1 MNIVFRVDAAPSI
14 GGGHLSR
21 CLTLA
26 SKLKAEG
33 ARCLFVMREH
43 SDYLG
48 QHVHTAGFELLTLP
62 RVNNARV
69 DAASYVSWVGAP
81 WQTDAQQTYHA
92 LTTYL
97 SDEIHWL
104 VVDHYGLEA
113 EWERYFLNK
122 GIRVGAID
130 DLVNRPHCAEFIL
143 DQTCGRSSIEYSSL
157 VEEDTQFFVGERY
170 CLLRSEFFDV
180 RHSSLQKRQSFCQIQ
195 TILVNF
201 GSTDPTGHTMSALKG
216 LTAFATANDV
226 EVCVVVGSGC
236 PFLDEIQRLSD
247 VLPYKITLHV
257 DSTQVAQLITKADI
271 AIGAAGAS
279 TWERCF
285 LGLPTLLVKTAE
297 NQTDVV
303 NRVISSGAALGFDDS
318 LEDQDLLSQAIREL
332 EQQYTTISDSCF
344 TMPIGQGVESIV
356 SFLNEGDN
364 HE

>member
-48 QHVHTAGFELLTLP
+48 LQVHMTGFELLTLP
-62 RVNNARV
+62 RVNNERV
-69 DAASYVSWVGAP
+69 DPASYISWVGAP

-92 LTTYL
+92 LTKYL

-113 EWERYFLNK
+113 EWERYFQNR

-130 DLVNRPHCAEFIL
+130 DLVNRSHCAEFIL
-143 DQTCGRSSIEYSSL
+143 DQTCGRSSLEYSSL
-157 VEEDTQFFVGERY
+157 VEEGTKFFVGERY
-170 CLLRSEFFDV
+170 CLLRSEFFDA
-180 RHSSLQKRQSFCQIQ
+180 RHVSLQERQLFDQIR

-201 GSTDPTGHTMSALKG
+201 GSTDPTGHTISALKG
-216 LTAFATANDV
+216 LSAFATVNDV
-226 EVCVVVGSGC
+226 EVCVVVGSSC
-236 PFLDEIQRLSD
+236 PFLDKIKQLTDE
-247 VLPYKITLHV
+247 LPYKITLHI
-257 DSTQVAQLITKADI
+257 DSTQVAQLIIEADI

-303 NRVISSGAALGFDDS
+303 SRVISSGAALGFEGS
-318 LEDQDLLSQAIREL
+318 LEDQDLLSQAMSEL
-332 EQQYTTISDSCF
+332 EQQYTKISDSCF
-344 TMPIGQGVESIV
+344 TMSIGKGVGSIV
-356 SFLNEGDN
+356 SLLSER
-364 HE
+364 